1 MLAPLLRLPL
11 RALRRLPLLTLACV
25 ALLVGCPPADQP
37 GTSTD
42 PTVEADDAAAATK
55 RIVILTNGDDPFWDA
70 CQAGAEAAAEELDLA
85 SKGYRLSFER
95 ADFTVEGQVEK
106 LRQYQTAGD
115 VAALGISV
123 YDSSAASIARE
134 LKKLREAGTH
144 IVTIDGDLDRD
155 RYRDL
160 RTAYLGTD
168 NIIGGRELGRAA
180 AGLKPDG
187 GKFVTFVGN
196 ESAANAIE
204 RIAGFEE
211 GAGERFEKLATKVDG
226 SDEVVARDRVKDAFD
241 QYPDVDT
248 LVGIWAYNAPAAVQI
263 AEKMGKLDDVIIC
276 SFDAAEKS
284 IAAMEAGKVD
294 VMVVQNPFNMGNEG
308 VRLLLALCESD
319 EAQVAEMYP
328 DLGDADQPDGDLR
341 RTGLKVVVPPDSP
354 LTPDLFDEQT
364 EFLTLE
370 EFQAWLRKYN
380 LRSS

>member
-11 RALRRLPLLTLACV
+11 RALRRLPLLTLACA